1 MISRI
6 TINWALPAKM
16 MNDVEITRRNGSPP
30 SPPVNPS
37 ITPKR
42 ITDGENGR
50 NFFKP
55 VKAEDFSMYMIE
67 AP

>member
-1 MISRI
+1 
-6 TINWALPAKM
+6 M

-30 SPPVNPS
+30 SPPVKPS

-42 ITDGENGR
+42 ITEGEKGR
-50 NFFKP
+50 NFFIP

-67 AP
+67 TP